1 MNWLYTGFFA
11 SILLALCAGS
21 RVRFVLSNNIKINRK
36 EKNYNSFFTFLFFGL
51 LTFIAVCREDFV
63 DTWDYRYMYE
73 QIGPNIENAFNDT
86 VPRVEKGYLFITAL
100 LNKISTDSQ
109 FLLIVFGILTILCF
123 SAVILKY
130 SESVSFSLILFSCN
144 MWISCMNGLRQIF
157 VASLISLVGALWIS
171 ANTSKKKIFG
181 FICLV
186 LLLSTIHTSALFAI
200 PFYFM
205 AKGKFFNKW
214 IIGFCFITLLL
225 FLIPPFYNLIFE
237 LMSAA
242 GLSYG
247 NMLDTES
254 SMGVPRLIISAAPM
268 LLCLIYYYLNPS
280 KEQDKTITWMMNLIL
295 IGFLFS
301 ILSLKMVYF
310 SRMRMYFNIFSTITL
325 PYVVNKLF
333 VKEQRVL
340 ITCIINVLYI
350 AIFLYQLTAYGDE
363 VTNFRLFFET
373 FK

>member
-51 LTFIAVCREDFV
+51 LTFIVVCREDFV

-109 FLLIVFGILTILCF
+109 FLLIVFGILTILFF

-130 SESVSFSLILFSCN
+130 SESISFSLILFSCN
-144 MWISCMNGLRQIF
+144 LWISCMNGLRQIF

-205 AKGKFFNKW
+205 AKGKFLNKW

-310 SRMRMYFNIFSTITL
+310 SRMRMYFNIFSTITM

-340 ITCIINVLYI
+340 ITWIINVLYI

-373 FK
+373 LK